1 MATVQDEVQGPS
13 DAELID
19 SVRSGSMDAYALL
32 YERHVAAAYN
42 LARQMSRS
50 PAEADDLVSDAFA
63 KVLDTLRAGKGPDAA
78 FRAYLLTALR
88 HNAYDRSRR
97 EKKVQVSDDVAAF
110 DAGVPFTDTAVA
122 GLEKTLAAKA
132 FARLPERWQAV
143 LWHTEVEQQSPA
155 EIAPILGL
163 TANGVSA
170 LAYRAREGLRQAYLQ
185 VHLDSVAEEQCRAT
199 VDRLGAWTRDGLSKR
214 ETAQVEAHLDAC
226 VSCRALAAELHDV
239 NGAMRVFVAPLVL
252 GGAVTAYLALSA
264 SAAKAAGATA
274 LAVTAGAAAGGA
286 GGAAGAASSVP
297 RQFVATGASAAAVVA
312 AVAVALSAGESPQNP
327 SVAAPPPVTTTVA
340 PTQPP
345 QPPPPQPTPSQPPPP
360 SPQPP
365 PPSSQPTPPP
375 PTTTTPPPT
384 PPPAQPPPPTP
395 TPTLSASA
403 PSAPVQLTPG
413 GPAVDLP
420 VTVRNSGTGVSEPV
434 TAALNL
440 PPGVLAE
447 VPGAGQ
453 RFARTGVLAQA
464 AQPIGISCQSGPG
477 RISCVTGRG
486 LAPGESVTFG
496 FRLTAGPDVQPGR
509 ITGSVN
515 SGTSINLS
523 LSEVTVQVKQN
534 DELEL
539 RAETW
544 NHGWWW
550 PIRMDVTAT
559 NRGTREAPLTVTIAL
574 PERTVAFAWTKHCQ
588 GRGNVVTCTGRL
600 KPGQRVVFRTWL
612 TSLGVIKDQA
622 QVSGTLGEAKAA
634 ITVPIH
640 IRDHPGGRPIDPDRP
655 QDPSTPPATTTTT
668 RPPTTTTPTTTTPA
682 KPTTTSRKP
691 APTTGGREPS
701 HSDRPTT
708 QPPPAAPP
716 ATKPVEP
723 PKPTTPARTT
733 TSAPPPPTCKP
744 TLPPWLSWLLPEC

>member
-19 SVRSGSMDAYALL
+19 SVRSGSMDSYALL
-32 YERHVAAAYN
+32 YERHVSAAYN

-50 PAEADDLVSDAFA
+50 PGEADDLVSDAFA

-110 DAGVPFTDTAVA
+110 DSGVPFTDTAVA

-214 ETAQVEAHLDAC
+214 ETAQVEAHLDTCAN
-226 VSCRALAAELHDV
+226 CRALAAELHDV
-239 NGAMRVFVAPLVL
+239 NGAMRVFIAPLVL
-252 GGAVTAYLALSA
+252 GGAVMAYLALSA
-264 SAAKAAGATA
+264 TAAKAAGVAA
-274 LAVTAGAAAGGA
+274 VAVTAGAAAGGA
-286 GGAAGAASSVP
+286 GGMAGAASSVP
-297 RQFVATGASAAAVVA
+297 RQFLATGASAAAVVA
-312 AVAVALSAGESPQNP
+312 AVAVALAAGESPQSP
-327 SVAAPPPVTTTVA
+327 PVAAPPSSSSVVVPSPA
-340 PTQPP
+340 
-345 QPPPPQPTPSQPPPP
+345 QPTPKPPPPP

-365 PPSSQPTPPP
+365 PPSQPPPSSQPSQPPPPPPP
-375 PTTTTPPPT
+375 PTTTP
-384 PPPAQPPPPTP
+384 PPPAPTP
-395 TPTLSASA
+395 ALSASA
-403 PSAPVQLTPG
+403 PSEPVQLTPG
-413 GPAVDLP
+413 GAPVDLP

-453 RFARTGVLAQA
+453 RFARTGVLAQGA
-464 AQPIGISCQSGPG
+464 KAIGISCQGG
-477 RISCVTGRG
+477 TGKISCVTGRG
-486 LAPGESVTFG
+486 LEPGESVTFG
-496 FRLTAGPDVQPGR
+496 FRLSAGPDVQPGR
-509 ITGSVN
+509 ITGNVN
-515 SGTSINLS
+515 AGASISLS
-523 LSEVTVQVKQN
+523 LSEVTVRVKQN
-534 DELEL
+534 DALEL

-544 NHGWWW
+544 HHGWWW
-550 PIRMDVTAT
+550 PIRMDVTAI
-559 NRGTREAPLTVTIAL
+559 NRGTREAPLTVTITL
-574 PERTVAFAWTKHCQ
+574 PERTVSFAWTKHCK
-588 GRGNVVTCTGRL
+588 GFGNVVTCTGRL
-600 KPGQRVVFRTWL
+600 KPGERVVFRTWL
-612 TSLGVIKDQA
+612 TSLGVIKDEA
-622 QVSGTLGEAKAA
+622 RVSGTLGEAKAE

-640 IRDHPGGRPIDPDRP
+640 IREHPGPVDPDRP
-655 QDPSTPPATTTTT
+655 PNPPV
-668 RPPTTTTPTTTTPA
+668 PGTTTPTTTTTTPV
-682 KPTTTSRKP
+682 KPTTPSSRKP
-691 APTTGGREPS
+691 TTSGREPGNS
-701 HSDRPTT
+701 EQPST

-716 ATKPVEP
+716 STKPVQP
-723 PKPTTPARTT
+723 PKPTSPARTT